1 MFANAPLEECL
12 DPTDAQFVDVLHTD
26 MNCKYNKFKD
36 MLLKSQNKKD
46 EYLLYISH
54 FCKCGRSSKYSMHTE
69 NLHTVHS
76 MFY

>member
-36 MLLKSQNKKD
+36 MLLKSQNKK
-46 EYLLYISH
+46 
-54 FCKCGRSSKYSMHTE
+54 R
-69 NLHTVHS
+69 
-76 MFY
+76 

>member
-36 MLLKSQNKKD
+36 MLLKSKNKKRWIFVV
-46 EYLLYISH
+46 YFTFLQVWKVI
-54 FCKCGRSSKYSMHTE
+54 HTE